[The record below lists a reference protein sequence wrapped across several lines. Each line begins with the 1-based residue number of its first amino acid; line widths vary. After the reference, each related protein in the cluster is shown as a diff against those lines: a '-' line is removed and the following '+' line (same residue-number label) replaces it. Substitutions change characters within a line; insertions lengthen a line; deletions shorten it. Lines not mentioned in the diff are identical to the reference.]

1 MTGRLLRHMLT
12 IQVNNADYRNAP
24 STSVALMGYI
34 IATSRLVPEL
44 VLSSDMLN
52 THAGAADRKLPRA
65 CQKKKVS
72 TGRNVHGGQQQQQQ
86 EEEDEDEKG
95 FGDDEKMT

>member
-1 MTGRLLRHMLT
+1 MTGRLLSHMLT

-24 STSVALMGYI
+24 STSVAFMGYV

-52 THAGAADRKLPRA
+52 THPGAADRKLPRP
-65 CQKKKVS
+65 CQKKQFS
-72 TGRNVHGGQQQQQQ
+72 TGQQQQQQ
-86 EEEDEDEKG
+86 QQDEEEDEDENR
-95 FGDDEKMT
+95 FGDDKKLT